1 MSRGGNGTCGPGMHS
16 ESKRLVRWKFP
27 LPFSGEKIE
36 LSDRHAVLLK
46 STGNMQSEQV
56 SGCCAVSG
64 TGLAK
69 GFSGM
74 CLFCSCEGLLKHL
87 AVHGI
92 ECYAE
97 TTKPLFF
104 FSLFLLLF
112 SDNSESGWRGR

>member
-1 MSRGGNGTCGPGMHS
+1 MSCGGNGTCGPGMHS
-16 ESKRLVRWKFP
+16 ETNRLVRWKFP
-27 LPFSGEKIE
+27 LPFSDEKIE

-69 GFSGM
+69 GFSVM
-74 CLFCSCEGLLKHL
+74 CLLCNCAGLLRHL

-104 FSLFLLLF
+104 FFSLPAPF
-112 SDNSESGWRGR
+112 